1 MTLRRLVPVLIDIE
15 VPGYPA
21 VVLGSMG
28 ISPAGGLYRH
38 DHGDCGG
45 PRVAR
50 GAWLTTADYLHN
62 RGLGV
67 GRLEAER
74 EVVRL
79 GVDGR
84 DHHVG
89 IVHSL
94 TPLAESGYRVPDGP
108 LPNHD
113 GRTFADIGDEV
124 TRSLYCGGRS

>member
-1 MTLRRLVPVLIDIE
+1 MTLRRLLPMLVDIE
-15 VPGYPA
+15 VPEYPA
-21 VVLGSMG
+21 VVRCSVG
-28 ISPAGGLYRH
+28 ISPAGGVYRH
-38 DHGDCGG
+38 DHGDRRG

-50 GAWLTTADYLHN
+50 GARLTTADYLHN

-67 GRLEAER
+67 GRLEGER

-84 DHHVG
+84 DHRVS

-94 TPLAESGYRVPDGP
+94 TPLAESRYRVPDGP
-108 LPNHD
+108 LPSHD
-113 GRTFADIGDEV
+113 GRSFADIGDEF